1 MSAKSKN
8 QPTDPELWEKS
19 KATAKK
25 RYEIWP
31 SAYAIGHALK
41 LYKDEGGGW
50 KKAKTA
56 GDTTTIDPAY
66 VKGLRKWVKATFVP
80 KARYA
85 TLDDLIAHLKNLRDK
100 QLNLL
105 WEHLF
110 YTKGLLPRDE
120 GYESIIEDLRVK
132 VRDEIKDARAI
143 LDDDLERL
151 EHTRDALQKHDWNI
165 LEFYQ
170 RINFNDPFD
179 AALKAY
185 EDQVNESIAKVEG
198 ILSGKLLRS
207 ITAFLGKYA
216 GGVPFESNEILLEY
230 NIGNVKLVFDGAPN
244 PYLINRPDPANPRDL
259 HDYIPYFKK
268 AKALLDNKGFGFL
281 WYGPIFVGCPKCG
294 GSNHLGEKFGV
305 GAHYVIQNDR
315 VVVFLKP
322 KPFMVELLLHELGHR
337 YYYKFMDAAD
347 RAGFDRYFREVAAVS
362 EYGGTI
368 TSEDFAEVF
377 AHFIL
382 GRDMTRDQIERFKA
396 FLAKKDRKRVARG
409 KAKKDVG
416 HGGLDEWFSGH
427 GGAKGKGEEAT
438 WGDWVAIS
446 PVKKTLE
453 SGKKVEPG
461 DIVGPCGVSKEPDW
475 ADFTSDGKDPLKCMP
490 RQKAYD
496 MDKAERA
503 GLAKA
508 KQKAEKMDSNRGKSP
523 THTTTFEKTSAARVA
538 NRYFQAALIGDP
550 KQLLEAYESRLGYYE
565 NREASIA
572 QTIQN
577 YIDGHIEKRESE
589 LDNAYSRLNFDLK
602 SGAPNAWVDL
612 TRVWEE
618 RHGGSSLRTEALMLA
633 RSYQTGFE
641 QLREFAQP
649 LFWAILQQLSL
660 PANLTK
666 KVQAA
671 SKYWTK
677 SRLNSPRADKRP
689 WVSGF
694 RYIEYPASFLTNMG
708 VWREHLALAR
718 ECLAKGVPHGEGT
731 KSKVQ
736 AGPFTLVN
744 TGSFPDEVMENVK
757 QAVLKAAKAMT
768 SIGLGKVCYGDIL
781 VSKQIKARSNV
792 LAFYILASD
801 EMFVRA
807 DAKATHDIVQT
818 ICHELAHRLENKFSV
833 SPRDINNLYNTIAHY
848 DGVQAGAVSG
858 WPEVGRRIKYKK
870 LDLVVVKV
878 DKINNKITFEQPPAP
893 GLIKRARYSAPIEWW
908 VENIDVGAKIER
920 SPDFN
925 GFITP
930 YAKKGGPG
938 ENFAEMVAYYA
949 LGELPAALV
958 ALLKPVLATA

>member
-1 MSAKSKN
+1 MPSIPTAYLMSAKNKN

-56 GDTTTIDPAY
+56 GD
-66 VKGLRKWVKATFVP
+66 
-80 KARYA
+80 
-85 TLDDLIAHLKNLRDK
+85 
-100 QLNLL
+100 
-105 WEHLF
+105 
-110 YTKGLLPRDE
+110 
-120 GYESIIEDLRVK
+120 
-132 VRDEIKDARAI
+132 
-143 LDDDLERL
+143 
-151 EHTRDALQKHDWNI
+151 
-165 LEFYQ
+165 
-170 RINFNDPFD
+170 
-179 AALKAY
+179 
-185 EDQVNESIAKVEG
+185 
-198 ILSGKLLRS
+198 
-207 ITAFLGKYA
+207 
-216 GGVPFESNEILLEY
+216 
-230 NIGNVKLVFDGAPN
+230 
-244 PYLINRPDPANPRDL
+244 
-259 HDYIPYFKK
+259 
-268 AKALLDNKGFGFL
+268 
-281 WYGPIFVGCPKCG
+281 
-294 GSNHLGEKFGV
+294 
-305 GAHYVIQNDR
+305 
-315 VVVFLKP
+315 
-322 KPFMVELLLHELGHR
+322 
-337 YYYKFMDAAD
+337 
-347 RAGFDRYFREVAAVS
+347 
-362 EYGGTI
+362 
-368 TSEDFAEVF
+368 
-377 AHFIL
+377 
-382 GRDMTRDQIERFKA
+382 TRDQIERFKA

-490 RQKAYD
+490 RQKAYGV
-496 MDKAERA
+496 DKAERA

-550 KQLLEAYESRLGYYE
+550 KQLLGAYESRMEYQE
-565 NREASIA
+565 RDAKVA
-572 QTIQN
+572 QTLQN
-577 YIDGHIEKRESE
+577 YIEANIENRDSQIE
-589 LDNAYSRLNFDLK
+589 NAYSRLSPTENLDSNLWY
-602 SGAPNAWVDL
+602 SLRDAWSS
-612 TRVWEE
+612 
-618 RHGGSSLRTEALMLA
+618 RHEGSSLGIQALMLG
-633 RSYQTGFE
+633 RSYESGFLY
-641 QLREFAQP
+641 LREHAQP

-677 SRLNSPRADKRP
+677 SRLNAPRRDKRP
-689 WVSGF
+689 WASGF
-694 RYIEYPASFLTNMG
+694 RGIEAPAAYLEQMS
-708 VWREHLALAR
+708 VWREHMALAR

-757 QAVLKAAKAMT
+757 QAVLKAAKGLT
-768 SIGLGKVCYGDIL
+768 SVGLGKICYGDIL

-792 LAFYILASD
+792 LAFYIINSD

-818 ICHELAHRLENKFSV
+818 ICHELAHRLEHKFMG
-833 SPRDINNLYNTIAHY
+833 SPNRAINSLYNTIARY

-870 LDLVVVKV
+870 LDLVVSKV
-878 DKINNKITFEQPPAP
+878 DKVGNKITFEQPPAP
-893 GLIKRARYSAPIEWW
+893 GLIKRKRYSAPLEWW

>member
-1 MSAKSKN
+1 MRIASDKN

-56 GDTTTIDPAY
+56 GDTATIDPAY

-110 YTKGLLPRDE
+110 YTKGLLPRDG

-132 VRDEIKDARAI
+132 VRDELKDARAI

-151 EHTRDALQKHDWNI
+151 ELTRDALQKHDWNI

-216 GGVPFESNEILLEY
+216 GGLPFESNDILLEH

-294 GSNHLGEKFGV
+294 GINHLGEKFGV

-337 YYYKFMDAAD
+337 YYFKFMDAAD

-409 KAKKDVG
+409 KAKKDIG

-438 WGDWVAIS
+438 WGDWIAIS

-475 ADFTSDGKDPLKCMP
+475 ADITSDGKDPLKCMP
-490 RQKAYD
+490 RQKAYG
-496 MDKAERA
+496 MDKSERA
-503 GLAKA
+503 GLAKD
-508 KQKAEKMDSNRGKSP
+508 KQKAEKKDSNRGKSP
-523 THTTTFEKTSAARVA
+523 TNTSTFKEASASRIARH
-538 NRYFQAALIGDP
+538 YIQSALIGDP
-550 KQLLEAYESRLGYYE
+550 KELLEIYESRLKYYE
-565 NREASIA
+565 DQNAKIA
-572 QTIQN
+572 QAIQGF
-577 YIDGHIEKRESE
+577 IDRRIENQADAINLAFSKFKADINSNTPNLWDKLVGAWESSYDGFKIQFE
-589 LDNAYSRLNFDLK
+589 VTNLARRYFISFD
-602 SGAPNAWVDL
+602 
-612 TRVWEE
+612 
-618 RHGGSSLRTEALMLA
+618 SLRE
-633 RSYQTGFE
+633 Y
-641 QLREFAQP
+641 AQP

-671 SKYWTK
+671 SKYWAK
-677 SRLNSPRADKRP
+677 SRLNKPRADNRP
-689 WVSGF
+689 WAYAF
-694 RYIEYPASFLTNMG
+694 RHKEYPGLFLANLGT
-708 VWREHLALAR
+708 WREHLALAY
-718 ECLAKGVPHGEGT
+718 ECLEKGVSHGEST

-744 TGSFPDEVMENVK
+744 TGSFSDDIMENVK

-768 SIGLGKVCYGDIL
+768 NIGLGKVCYGDIL
-781 VSKQIKARSNV
+781 VSKQIQSRSNV
-792 LAFYILASD
+792 LAFYLLASD

-818 ICHELAHRLENKFSV
+818 ICHELAHRFENKFSV
-833 SPRDINNLYNTIAHY
+833 PSRDINNLYKTIARY
-848 DGVQAGAVSG
+848 DGGQAIAMSG
-858 WPEVGRRIKYKK
+858 WPEVGRKIKYKK

-878 DKINNKITFEQPPAP
+878 DKVGNKITFEQPPAP
-893 GLIKRARYSAPIEWW
+893 GLIKRKRYSAPLEWW
-908 VENIDVGAKIER
+908 IENIDVGAKIER
-920 SPDFN
+920 SPDFK
-925 GFITP
+925 GFISP
-930 YAKKGGPG
+930 YAKKGGPS
-938 ENFAEMVAYYA
+938 ENFAEMVAYHA
-949 LGELPAALV
+949 LGELPASMV
-958 ALLKPVLATA
+958 SLLKPLIP